1 MAKRVNRSDV
11 WDHFEKLSKSQVRC
25 KICKKELAVAGGVT
39 TGMHAHLRSK
49 HPAVVEPSSTK
60 TGSSASIARFVTQ
73 RSCPDS
79 KQEKITT
86 ALARVITENLLPIA
100 IVESDSLRELLQ
112 ILEPQY
118 KIPCRQ
124 TMTARLDSMQVA
136 LSSKLHDQLKTDVE
150 SLAITTDIWTSVS
163 NEAYLSFTASYVD
176 KDWNMRTPVLATTHM
191 TERHTQA
198 VIADHLAEIASH
210 WEISEKISACVHDGA
225 ANVKDAG
232 ARNDW
237 HDINC
242 AAHKLQLCI
251 NSSMGIDKVTN
262 HPISKCVA
270 AASRLV
276 GHFGHSPMATGE
288 LTKRQHSMFPDKQPL
303 KLIQC
308 CKTRWNSIY
317 DMFARLVALRWPVCA
332 VLSDRNVVK
341 QSDAKALEM
350 RDEHWQL
357 MEELL
362 SVLQPLQI
370 ATSVMSSETSPS
382 ASTLYP
388 LLWGLLDD
396 HLAMK
401 DGDPT
406 NVANF
411 KRSVCDAIRQR
422 FAMND
427 MNTATSLCVTAT
439 ILDPKFK
446 ALDGNLLSC
455 FANRFHNNSSPSSS
469 SFILLLRRSSIR
481 LRRNSQ

>member
-11 WDHFEKLSKSQVRC
+11 WDHFEKLSKSNVRC
-25 KICKKELAVAGGVT
+25 NICKKDLAVSGGVT

-49 HPAVVEPSSTK
+49 HPAIVEPSSAK
-60 TGSSASIARFVTQ
+60 AEASPKIAKFVTQ

-79 KQEKITT
+79 KQERITT
-86 ALARVITENLLPIA
+86 ALARFVTENLLPIS
-100 IVESDSLRELLQ
+100 IVESDSLRDLLE

-118 KIPCRQ
+118 KMPCRQ
-124 TMTARLDSMQVA
+124 TMTARLDSMQAVLA
-136 LSSKLHDQLKTDVE
+136 SKLHDQLKTDVD

-176 KDWNMRTPVLATTHM
+176 KEWNMRTPVLATTHM

-198 VIADHLAEIASH
+198 VISDHLAEIASQ
-210 WEISEKISACVHDGA
+210 WEISDKISACVHDGA
-225 ANVKDAG
+225 ANIRDAG
-232 ARNDW
+232 ARNAW
-237 HDINC
+237 NDINC
-242 AAHKLQLCI
+242 AAHKLQLCV

-262 HPISKCVA
+262 HPISKCVS

-288 LTKRQHSMFPDKQPL
+288 LMKRQQSMYPDKQPL
-303 KLIQC
+303 KLVQC

-317 DMFARLVALRWPVCA
+317 DMFQRLVALRWPVCA

-341 QSDAKALEM
+341 QSDAKGLEM
-350 RDEHWQL
+350 KDEHWQL

-362 SVLQPLQI
+362 PVLQPLQI
-370 ATSVMSSETSPS
+370 ATSVMSSESSPS

-396 HLAMK
+396 HLAAK
-401 DGDPT
+401 DGDAT
-406 NVANF
+406 TVVTF
-411 KRSVCDAIRQR
+411 KRSVCDAIRLR
-422 FAMND
+422 FAMDD
-427 MNTATSLCVTAT
+427 MATATSVCVTAT

-446 ALDGNLLSC
+446 TLDGKCSTLLM
-455 FANRFHNNSSPSSS
+455 A
-469 SFILLLRRSSIR
+469 LLIVC
-481 LRRNSQ
+481 